1 MSELHRITTDPAQ
14 CGGRLCVRGLRIRV
28 ADILNLLAAGAA
40 HNEILADYPV
50 LEEAD
55 ILAALEFAA
64 RQSDHIVLR

>member
-1 MSELHRITTDPAQ
+1 MRRTPLRS
-14 CGGRLCVRGLRIRV
+14 RLAHSSRGHFEF
-28 ADILNLLAAGAA
+28 LAAGAA